1 MMAPDRSRLGF
12 VALVLAMGAVSS
24 VAPVLAQGTG
34 AEKDANTATESN
46 TREASSSSLMGGSR
60 MGLSQ
65 GVDRLLIEVHK
76 RQKELIEAEREVARR
91 EAAVLELEVMIEER
105 IAALE
110 ADRAVIED
118 RIATWE
124 VQDGDRIKK
133 LAKVYSAM
141 PPARAARLLSD
152 LELDLAVSVLGG
164 MKQKESA
171 KVLAVIAPKRALVMS
186 RRLVRPLATD

>member
-1 MMAPDRSRLGF
+1 MMHRDVSRPGLAALAF
-12 VALVLAMGAVSS
+12 AVAAAIS
-24 VAPVLAQGTG
+24 VAPVSAQDSTSN
-34 AEKDANTATESN
+34 KDAEAAAEPDG
-46 TREASSSSLMGGSR
+46 REASGRASMAGSR

-76 RQKELIEAEREVARR
+76 RQKELTEAEREVVRR

-110 ADRAVIED
+110 ADRAAIEE
-118 RIATWE
+118 RITAWE

-133 LAKVYSAM
+133 LSRVYSAM

-171 KVLAVIAPKRALVMS
+171 KVLAVIDPKRALVLS
-186 RRLVRPLATD
+186 RRLARPLATD

>member
-1 MMAPDRSRLGF
+1 MMRRSLRF
-12 VALVLAMGAVSS
+12 EFVIAVAVALASS
-24 VAPVLAQGTG
+24 TPTLAQGKG
-34 AEKDANTATESN
+34 GQDDAQESSGRSEVDG
-46 TREASSSSLMGGSR
+46 TR

-76 RQKELIEAEREVARR
+76 RQKELVEAEREVARR
-91 EAAVLELEVMIEER
+91 EAAVLELEAMIEER

-110 ADRAVIED
+110 ADRAAIEE
-118 RIATWE
+118 RIAAWE

-133 LAKVYSAM
+133 LAKVYSKM

-152 LELDLAVSVLGG
+152 LELDLAVSVLSG

-171 KVLAVIAPKRALVMS
+171 KVLAVIDPKRALVLS
-186 RRLVRPLATD
+186 RRLARPLSEKKQ